1 MSNRFLEDG
10 SFLRLKNVTLGYT
23 LPAKAI
29 KKIYVTNARMFV
41 SAQNV
46 FTITPYS
53 GFDPEVSGVDT
64 GSYPMT
70 RTISIGIDV
79 KF

>member
-1 MSNRFLEDG
+1 M
-10 SFLRLKNVTLGYT
+10 
-23 LPAKAI
+23 
-29 KKIYVTNARMFV
+29 TNARMFV